1 MRKVLYILGQLDDD
15 DVNWLADV
23 GQRRKV
29 QPGDVLI
36 EERKPG
42 IEILIVLEGSLSVS
56 VSALGELAR
65 LGAGEIVG
73 EMSLI
78 DSRPASASV
87 TAVEPSTVL
96 AIPKDVIQKKLNE
109 DIGFAARF
117 YHAVAVFLSGRMRGT
132 VQRLGYGSDNK
143 GVDELDE
150 DVEAEGEL
158 DLDVLDKVHLAGA
171 RFDRMLKRLMGAD

>member
-1 MRKVLYILGQLDDD
+1 MRKVLYILGQLDDE

-29 QPGDVLI
+29 QPGEVLI
-36 EERKPG
+36 DERKAG
-42 IEILIVLEGSLSVS
+42 VEVLIVLEGSLSVS
-56 VSALGELAR
+56 VLALGELAR

-96 AIPKDVIQKKLNE
+96 AIPMDVIQ
-109 DIGFAARF
+109 I
-117 YHAVAVFLSGRMRGT
+117 
-132 VQRLGYGSDNK
+132 
-143 GVDELDE
+143 
-150 DVEAEGEL
+150 
-158 DLDVLDKVHLAGA
+158 
-171 RFDRMLKRLMGAD
+171 

>member
-1 MRKVLYILGQLDDD
+1 MRKVLYILGQLDDE

-29 QPGDVLI
+29 QPGEVLI
-36 EERKPG
+36 EERKAG
-42 IEILIVLEGSLSVS
+42 VEVLIVLEGSLSVS
-56 VSALGELAR
+56 VLALGELAR

-96 AIPKDVIQKKLNE
+96 AIPKDVIQIKLNE

-117 YHAVAVFLSGRMRGT
+117 YRAVAVFLSGRMRGT
-132 VQRLGYGSDNK
+132 VQKLGYGSDST
-143 GVDELDE
+143 DELDE
-150 DVEAEGEL
+150 EVEAEGEL

-171 RFDRMLKRLMGAD
+171 RFDRMLKRLLGTD

>member
-1 MRKVLYILGQLDDD
+1 MRKVLYILGQLDDE

-29 QPGDVLI
+29 QPGEVLI
-36 EERKPG
+36 EERKAG
-42 IEILIVLEGSLSVS
+42 VEVLIVLEGSLSVS
-56 VSALGELAR
+56 VLALGELAR

-96 AIPKDVIQKKLNE
+96 AIPKDVIQIKLNE

-117 YHAVAVFLSGRMRGT
+117 YRAVAVFLSGRMRGT
-132 VQRLGYGSDNK
+132 VQKLGYGNDST
-143 GVDELDE
+143 DELDE
-150 DVEAEGEL
+150 EVEAEGEL

-171 RFDRMLKRLMGAD
+171 RFDRMLKRLLGTD